1 MEPVYRSIEIAA
13 AVAARALG
21 TTITYAGLE
30 NIPEHGGAVIAMNHI
45 SYIDY
50 LPAGLA
56 DPAAPPP
63 NPLHAQV

>member
-13 AVAARALG
+13 AVAARAVG
-21 TTITYAGLE
+21 TRITYQGLE
-30 NIPEHGGAVIAMNHI
+30 HIPARGGAVIAMNHI

-56 DPAAPPP
+56 SR
-63 NPLHAQV
+63 QRRRRTWR